1 MNHKKSAFMS
11 ASVVITLDTRRIK
24 KKTGKYPV
32 KLLVTYNGEPQRYQT
47 IYDLTVKE
55 YKNLSA
61 SRVSDQMQKVK
72 DSLKEIRR
80 KAEEAISSL
89 EPFSFDDF
97 EKDFVFNNPLFRQRK
112 YLKNKVITAALNR
125 DDFDYTPFYKKFPIL
140 TEPPADPT
148 TFVFTFTSYIKKL
161 LTEGRI
167 GTALSCHCAYNSFK
181 RFSGNVTFS
190 YMTVNYLNR
199 YEQWAKLGG
208 ISKTTIGI
216 YTRALRT
223 IFNEA
228 DANGIIRKEKCYPF
242 GRRKYQVPTSR
253 NKKKALELNHI
264 EQIYYYKPSCESEK
278 KAKAYWLFCY
288 FSNGINPKDVA
299 LLKYKNI
306 QEEYIVFERAK
317 TERTSRSDPKPIIVY
332 ITEEIAAIIDEF
344 GNKDKRPDNYIF
356 PILYEGVTPLRQY
369 DLVQFFVRFINDWM
383 AKICENLGID
393 KKATTYVARHS
404 FATVLKRSG
413 ASTEVIQE
421 ALGHED
427 IRTTENYLD
436 SFGNDTKKEIAGKL
450 TAFKK
455 NRKDNE
461 THYQS
466 HNVPAE
472 SQVIMEEV

>member
-1 MNHKKSAFMS
+1 M
-11 ASVVITLDTRRIK
+11 
-24 KKTGKYPV
+24 
-32 KLLVTYNGEPQRYQT
+32 
-47 IYDLTVKE
+47 
-55 YKNLSA
+55 
-61 SRVSDQMQKVK
+61 
-72 DSLKEIRR
+72 
-80 KAEEAISSL
+80 
-89 EPFSFDDF
+89 
-97 EKDFVFNNPLFRQRK
+97 
-112 YLKNKVITAALNR
+112 
-125 DDFDYTPFYKKFPIL
+125 
-140 TEPPADPT
+140 
-148 TFVFTFTSYIKKL
+148 
-161 LTEGRI
+161 
-167 GTALSCHCAYNSFK
+167 
-181 RFSGNVTFS
+181 
-190 YMTVNYLNR
+190 
-199 YEQWAKLGG
+199 
-208 ISKTTIGI
+208 SKTTIGI

-228 DANGIIRKEKCYPF
+228 DANGIIRKDKCYPF

-317 TERTSRSDPKPIIVY
+317 TERTSRSDPKPIVVY
-332 ITEEIAAIIDEF
+332 ITEEIAAIIEEL
-344 GNKDKRPDNYIF
+344 GNKDKRPENYIF

-455 NRKDNE
+455 RRIEDE

-466 HNVPAE
+466 LDIAVGCG
-472 SQVIMEEV
+472 STM

>member
-1 MNHKKSAFMS
+1 
-11 ASVVITLDTRRIK
+11 
-24 KKTGKYPV
+24 
-32 KLLVTYNGEPQRYQT
+32 
-47 IYDLTVKE
+47 
-55 YKNLSA
+55 
-61 SRVSDQMQKVK
+61 
-72 DSLKEIRR
+72 
-80 KAEEAISSL
+80 
-89 EPFSFDDF
+89 
-97 EKDFVFNNPLFRQRK
+97 
-112 YLKNKVITAALNR
+112 
-125 DDFDYTPFYKKFPIL
+125 
-140 TEPPADPT
+140 
-148 TFVFTFTSYIKKL
+148 
-161 LTEGRI
+161 
-167 GTALSCHCAYNSFK
+167 
-181 RFSGNVTFS
+181 
-190 YMTVNYLNR
+190 MTVNYLNR
-199 YEQWAKLGG
+199 YEQWAKQGG
-208 ISKTTIGI
+208 MSKTTIGI

-228 DANGIIRKEKCYPF
+228 DANGIIRKDKCYPF

-317 TERTSRSDPKPIIVY
+317 TERTSRSDPKPIVVY
-332 ITEEIAAIIDEF
+332 ITEEIAAIIEEL
-344 GNKDKRPDNYIF
+344 GNKDKRPENYIF

-369 DLVQFFVRFINDWM
+369 DLVQFF
-383 AKICENLGID
+383 
-393 KKATTYVARHS
+393 ATHG
-404 FATVLKRSG
+404 FGTVLKRSG

-455 NRKDNE
+455 RRIEDE

-466 HNVPAE
+466 LDIAVGCG
-472 SQVIMEEV
+472 STM